1 MIKETKE
8 VKAKAIL
15 KTGNWFVKS
24 AELPQEIS
32 KINSV
37 LSSSKLLVFIEEKI
51 GS

>member
-1 MIKETKE
+1 MVKE
-8 VKAKAIL
+8 VKAKTATKL

-37 LSSSKLLVFIEEKI
+37 SSSSKLLVFIEEKN